1 MAILSLPARVSSGQV
16 RGEYRIRM
24 FATYRVCHYMLSRT
38 HTHSP
43 TLHPILSTYST
54 DTDIHTD
61 NDTHTD
67 NDDTGAG
74 TTAPLRKLL
83 DLSM

>member
-1 MAILSLPARVSSGQV
+1 MSLYAL
-16 RGEYRIRM
+16 
-24 FATYRVCHYMLSRT
+24 TYA
-38 HTHSP
+38 HSLTNTSP
-43 TLHPILSTYST
+43 YLSTYST

>member
-61 NDTHTD
+61 ND
-67 NDDTGAG
+67 DTGAG